1 MLQCSCNQGMACFT
15 VSASLPQL
23 RPPPSAGNQMCK
35 EADSGQLGIIYF
47 SLLMV
52 ARGSGGIRPCVAAF
66 GADQV
71 VSAEPKQKTRTWV
84 FFYWYYF
91 VMGVSILVASTVLIF
106 IQDNI
111 GWGLGLGIPTIAMLF
126 SISIFVVGLPF
137 WIQQEVHILDCY
149 KSLWPH
155 LRRER
160 CLWFLTQICYMGM
173 QSLMPL
179 FLQMRSYV
187 ILTSFSKLLSL
198 PLTT

>member
-1 MLQCSCNQGMACFT
+1 MDELRNHFWKKKGGTITMPFIFGKLLRNNVRAPFSMPMTKAANTVTNFKGASNLTPLLGAFIADSYAGRFWTITVASVTYQMGMACFT

-84 FFYWYYF
+84 FFYWK
-91 VMGVSILVASTVLIF
+91 SIY
-106 IQDNI
+106 
-111 GWGLGLGIPTIAMLF
+111 
-126 SISIFVVGLPF
+126 SIVTSHCGR
-137 WIQQEVHILDCY
+137 ILEEKGAY
-149 KSLWPH
+149 
-155 LRRER
+155 R
-160 CLWFLTQICYMGM
+160 F
-173 QSLMPL
+173 
-179 FLQMRSYV
+179 
-187 ILTSFSKLLSL
+187 
-198 PLTT
+198 